1 MGSNGPWS
9 TYLGGVARM
18 QLSFLFF
25 FKNPMLSL
33 YAPPFFNK
41 DQWVVS
47 CDMFLF
53 CWKSSKYQYTSRIET
68 MEGALQFIPFNLNLP
83 GHSWLYHILMSL
95 VREKLMYNYILN
107 SSLLLFIFPF
117 FLFLGYK
124 VIKSQVVTLNPIRY
138 NRWLQTS
145 SIPCQR
151 SVSIISPLVIHL
163 YTTKKKYSKLP
174 SQTLALGTCRYMW
187 KVMES

>member
-1 MGSNGPWS
+1 MGLNGSWS

-18 QLSFLFF
+18 QLSFLLFF

-33 YAPPFFNK
+33 YAPPFFLTK
-41 DQWVVS
+41 ISGWWIVI
-47 CDMFLF
+47 CF
-53 CWKSSKYQYTSRIET
+53 CFVGRLLVSSKYQYTSRIEK

-95 VREKLMYNYILN
+95 VREKLMSNYILN

-138 NRWLQTS
+138 NR
-145 SIPCQR
+145 SI
-151 SVSIISPLVIHL
+151 
-163 YTTKKKYSKLP
+163 
-174 SQTLALGTCRYMW
+174 
-187 KVMES
+187 